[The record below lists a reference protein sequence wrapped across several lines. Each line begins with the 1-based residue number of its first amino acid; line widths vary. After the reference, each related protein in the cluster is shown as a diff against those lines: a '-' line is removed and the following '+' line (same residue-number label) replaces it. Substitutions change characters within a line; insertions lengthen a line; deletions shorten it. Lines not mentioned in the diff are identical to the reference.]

1 LHGFLSNKN
10 RRIPIKIKFGGPPK
24 PPKYSYIDRTSGPL
38 LLLRFREVI
47 FQFREVIFRFRE
59 VIFRFRE
66 VIFRFREVIFWFREV
81 IFRFR
86 PYLLV

>member
-1 LHGFLSNKN
+1 MHGLLSNKN
-10 RRIPIKIKFGGPPK
+10 RRIPIKLNLGDPPK
-24 PPKYSYIDRTSGPL
+24 PPKYSYFDWTSGPL

-47 FQFREVIFRFRE
+47 FRFRKVIIRFREDIFRFREVILRFRE

-66 VIFRFREVIFWFREV
+66 VIFRFR
-81 IFRFR
+81 